1 MKYDFNKLKKSNN
14 GVIFMASTL
23 GIFILLSFFAFFLA
37 RFSATETRSSS
48 YHVMDIKAR
57 NLSLLGL
64 EHGMQSLKYSYNA
77 LLSSMSG
84 RLNNGQFLTSIDESK
99 YETGLALPYEHFSL
113 LKSKGKISDVERN
126 VRVVVSSYPNAF
138 NLVFFGNNQNTGGV
152 FSSGASIDGDIYFNG
167 DYGALNLASSSR
179 AYSSLSNPSNNGIF
193 HGLPLVSFPDFD
205 RSYYDNLLSSVSGSY
220 GSGGTEPMISFDGSN
235 DYAAIQNLKYTE
247 PGQISKLTVSA
258 WVKVPL
264 NGGDWSIVDFD
275 RSEYYSCIAGIRNT
289 SANGEG
295 DFIGFHTRGVS
306 QGIHDMW
313 STTSIRDNKWHHIV
327 WVFDSEQLY
336 EKKIYIDG
344 QLDSQ
349 VNYYNTN
356 VKLGSGT
363 DRYGFLAD
371 GSEANSYNAGRNKIY
386 YQGSMDQVSIWDR
399 AFSASEIS
407 SLQNINTN
415 SSGLVAYWPM
425 NEGSG
430 VTLTDAA
437 NNNNAIMVNGPTWGT
452 RTTTLSF
459 SGQTINL
466 TGLNQSTLMSE
477 SPITF
482 DNCTIIGPGKILSTG
497 SITISG
503 GSQVSGYVNII
514 SEGALIISGS
524 CIVGS
529 SISSG
534 CVLYSESNI
543 NINGSV
549 IYGLAIGI
557 GGEFTLSN
565 NTNFYG
571 GIYTESY
578 SVNVDASN
586 IIGSLVS
593 KNSLN
598 LTNSSSLSKGSLPPI
613 FGLPYGFKSSVVPGS
628 YLEY

>member
-1 MKYDFNKLKKSNN
+1 MKYKLNKLKKSNN
-14 GVIFMASTL
+14 GVVFMASTL
-23 GIFILLSFFAFFLA
+23 GIFVLLSFFAFFLA

-64 EHGMQSLKYSYNA
+64 EHGMQSLKSSYNS
-77 LLSSMSG
+77 LLSTMSG
-84 RLNNGQFLTSIDESK
+84 RLNNGQFFTSIDESK
-99 YETGLALPYEHFSL
+99 YETGLSLPFEHFSL
-113 LKSKGKISDVERN
+113 LKSKGRISDVERN
-126 VRVVVSSYPNAF
+126 IRVVVSSYPDAF
-138 NLVFFGNNQNTGGV
+138 NLVFFGNNQSASGV

-167 DYGALNLASSSR
+167 DYGVLNLASSSK

-193 HGLPLVSFPDFD
+193 HGIPLVSFPDFE
-205 RSYYDNLLSSVSGSY
+205 RSYYDNLLSSVNGSY
-220 GSGGTEPMISFDGSN
+220 GSGGTEPMLSFDGSN

-258 WVKVPL
+258 WIKVPS

-295 DFIGFHTRGVS
+295 DYIGFHTRGVS

-313 STTSIRDNKWHHIV
+313 STAPIRDNKWHHVV

-344 QLDSQ
+344 ELDSQ

-371 GSEANSYNAGRNKIY
+371 GSEANSYNAARNGIY

-399 AFSASEIS
+399 AFSASEVS
-407 SLQNINTN
+407 SMQNINP
-415 SSGLVAYWPM
+415 SSTGLVAYWPM

-466 TGLNQSTLMSE
+466 TGLNQNTLMSE

-482 DNCTIIGPGKILSTG
+482 NNCSIIGPGKILSTG
-497 SITISG
+497 SITLSG
-503 GSQVSGYVNII
+503 GSQVSGYVDII
-514 SEGALIISGS
+514 SEGALTISGS
-524 CIVGS
+524 CIIGT

-534 CVLYSESNI
+534 CVIYSESSI
-543 NINGSV
+543 NINAST

-557 GGEFTLSN
+557 GSEFTILN

-571 GIYTESY
+571 GVYTESN

-613 FGLPYGFKSSVVPGS
+613 FGLPYGFKSSVIPGS